1 MALRIRKA
9 QQVQNTLKTPASTKL
24 TNDDELVKTIKR
36 VFQEEFEILERKI
49 NGMIKCNMEL
59 ANKRLAKISA
69 EVIKVTKCFE
79 LTQKKLDEDLKS
91 IKKDITKMKS
101 EMKELTEDL
110 PDPNPVDLEGIIF
123 ELMELLNNQMKL
135 GEECEEKVV
144 EVIKDKLNIE
154 KK

>member
-9 QQVQNTLKTPASTKL
+9 QQVQNTLKTPAPTTPASTKL
-24 TNDDELVKTIKR
+24 TNDDELVNTIKR
-36 VFQEEFEILERKI
+36 VFQEEFEIHERKI
-49 NGMIKCNMEL
+49 NGVIKCNMEL
-59 ANKRLAKISA
+59 ASKRLTKISA

-79 LTQKKLDEDLKS
+79 LTQNKLDEELKS

-135 GEECEEKVV
+135 GKNA
-144 EVIKDKLNIE
+144 KRKSS
-154 KK
+154 K

>member
-9 QQVQNTLKTPASTKL
+9 QQVQNTLKTPAPTTHASTKL
-24 TNDDELVKTIKR
+24 TNDDELVNTIKR
-36 VFQEEFEILERKI
+36 VFQEEFEIHERKI
-49 NGMIKCNMEL
+49 NGVIKCNMEL
-59 ANKRLAKISA
+59 ASKRLTKISA

-79 LTQKKLDEDLKS
+79 LTQNKLDEELKS

-135 GEECEEKVV
+135 GKNA
-144 EVIKDKLNIE
+144 KRKSW
-154 KK
+154 K